1 MVLVQNGLKERGDW
15 QVAPLLTQFNLQLL
29 LLSGTSFSLRLQRKP
44 KLNQNLKQSYQ
55 GNKMGE
61 LGIRKHITHTLSN
74 SEQKQSYFGTYAER
88 KGQLAPWADAGCGLL
103 AFVWVSAGISVCGN
117 VQIEP
122 GLLLA
127 NSHCAAFQ

>member
-1 MVLVQNGLKERGDW
+1 MESGGNEADVGASETEEESRPEKAAGVLVLVQKSLKERGDW

-74 SEQKQSYFGTYAER
+74 SEQKQSYFGTYGGR
-88 KGQLAPWADAGCGLL
+88 KGQLALWADAGCGLL
-103 AFVWVSAGISVCGN
+103 AFV
-117 VQIEP
+117 
-122 GLLLA
+122 
-127 NSHCAAFQ
+127 